1 MKLRI
6 IPILTTIVLSVCI
19 LFGGWYTYRV
29 YAVDQPFTKI
39 ITQHEGVQDATF
51 KVDRSTVNVQ
61 LDLQADANLAGIV
74 KQIEQKGK
82 DIIANRTL
90 NINFKDH
97 SSKKLDQLW
106 ENTLFTVAQA
116 MENKQYTQITAAMKQ
131 VEQAN
136 TNVKAVAQ
144 IDDTNV
150 YITLIEGQN
159 SKFIILPRI
168 PQKIGVWSN
177 A

>member
-6 IPILTTIVLSVCI
+6 IPILATIVLSVCI
-19 LFGGWYTYRV
+19 LFGGWYAYRI
-29 YAVDQPFTKI
+29 YAVNQPFNNI
-39 ITQHEGVQDATF
+39 ITQHEGVKDATF
-51 KVDRSTVNVQ
+51 TVDRSDVNVQ
-61 LDLQADANLAGIV
+61 LDLQAGADLADIV
-74 KQIEQKGK
+74 KQIEQQGK
-82 DIIANRTL
+82 DIIGNRKL
-90 NINFKDH
+90 NINIKNH
-97 SSKKLDQLW
+97 SSKSLDQLW

-131 VEQAN
+131 LEQGN
-136 TNVKAVAQ
+136 QDVKAAAQ

-159 SKFIILPRI
+159 SKFVILPRN